1 MALHALTADRIVT
14 GAPPLHAVEAQS
26 GHAGLTG
33 HTGLTDH
40 AVLVDGARVV
50 GVCALDDL
58 PAGVNRTDLPGATI
72 APGLVD
78 LHMHGMS
85 GQSFEEATAAELTSI
100 RTDLAARGVTSV
112 VPTFITRPFDELLDA
127 LDRIR
132 PAVECPP
139 ADPTG
144 CRLLGVH
151 LEGPYLSPNQ
161 RGAHPQALLREPSAA
176 DLDAL
181 RRFRGVLKIVT
192 IAPELPGAVAFI
204 REITSWGVV
213 ASVGHSEAGRAE
225 VAAAREAGASHFTH
239 LWSGQSSVYRRNRH
253 RVPGLLEVALAQT
266 GMTAEVI
273 ADGPHLP
280 PELLEIAR
288 KCLGDNLCIVSDA
301 VDGAGLPEG
310 TVFGGESLP
319 RKVEGGV
326 AVVIGDDCFGG
337 STTLLPQMVTR
348 VVSDLGW
355 PLAEAWAMGSS
366 TPARVLG
373 LSASIGALTGGT
385 FADLVVLDA
394 PPTSGTGPGTLSVAA
409 TMIGGVW
416 VHGTTDNT

>member
-1 MALHALTADRIVT
+1 MTLHALTADRIVT
-14 GAPPLHAVEAQS
+14 GDPLRR
-26 GHAGLTG
+26 AGAALVD
-33 HTGLTDH
+33 HVVLTDH
-40 AVLVDGARVV
+40 AVVVDGARIVD
-50 GVCALDDL
+50 VCARADL
-58 PAGVNRTDLPGATI
+58 PAGVRRTDFPGATI

-85 GQSFEEATAAELTSI
+85 GQSFEEATAAELTSM
-100 RTDLAARGVTSV
+100 RADLAARGVTSV
-112 VPTFITRPFDELLDA
+112 VPTFITRPFNELLAA

-132 PAVECPP
+132 PAVEGSPTQPP
-139 ADPTG
+139 G

-151 LEGPYLSPNQ
+151 LEGPYLSPHQ

-181 RRFRGVLKIVT
+181 RAFRSVLRIVT
-192 IAPELPGAVAFI
+192 IAPELPGAADFI

-213 ASVGHSEAGRAE
+213 ASVGHSEAGRDD

-239 LWSGQSSVYRRNRH
+239 LWSGQSSVHRLNRH
-253 RVPGLLEVALAQT
+253 RVPGLLEVALSQT

-288 KCLGDNLCIVSDA
+288 KCFGDNLCIVSDA

-310 TVFGGESLP
+310 TVFGGDALP

-337 STTLLPQMVTR
+337 STTLLPQMITR

-355 PLAEAWAMGSS
+355 PLAEAWAMGST

-373 LSASIGALTGGT
+373 MSDRIGALTGGAL
-385 FADLVVLDA
+385 ADLVVLDPA
-394 PPTSGTGPGTLSVAA
+394 PRKGNAGPVAVAA
-409 TMIGGVW
+409 TMIGGDW
-416 VHGTTDNT
+416 IHGKPDDA